1 MKKSVKVLIV
11 FLGVLAFFMGMIYI
25 ALNIVHNSLPKD
37 LVYPEGNLSKSIFD
51 SQNMK
56 YEPNA
61 NLPITYEFESSPY
74 TIDICDTD
82 KAKVGNGAVF
92 EVSDWMYVY
101 FTEYAKE
108 QNIESVIKDELSRA
122 IMIDSNKEMSV
133 LETYVYEE
141 GYINGFKA
149 DYYIN
154 CLTVSNGSRS
164 SSVYL
169 TGYALTIT
177 DEEYDH
183 GYKMFV
189 AVVTAENSTETFAQA
204 KQILDE
210 LVATFNF
217 SEDKQ
222 DKILRIEKEELEEEE
237 KLQKEAERAKAQ
249 ALKEAKEQETT
260 VSTGSGQN
268 VPGTDAPI
276 DEAVS
281 AEEKNEESNANAYEE
296 KQATIDQ
303 KYTNVQLYFY
313 YTNIDSDVSVVLFSP
328 DKEKR
333 IEPALSDKG
342 VLLFNVETMEPGKW
356 IFGITGDYGTC
367 STKIYS
373 DEIQES
379 SNTQ

>member
-11 FLGVLAFFMGMIYI
+11 FLGVMAFFMGIIYI
-25 ALNIVHNSLPKD
+25 ALNIVHNSLPKE

-56 YEPNA
+56 YQPNTS
-61 NLPITYEFESSPY
+61 LPITYEFEYSPY

-82 KAKVGNGAVF
+82 KAKVGNGSVY

-101 FTEYAKE
+101 FTEYTKD
-108 QNIESVIKDELSRA
+108 QNIELVIKDELSRA

-154 CLTVSNGSRS
+154 CLTVSNGNRS

-177 DEEYDH
+177 NEEYDH

-189 AVVTAENSTETFAQA
+189 GVVTAENSTDTFASA
-204 KQILDE
+204 KQVLDE
-210 LVATFNF
+210 LIATFNY

-222 DKILRIEKEELEEEE
+222 EKILRLEKEELKEEE
-237 KLQKEAERAKAQ
+237 KLQKEAEKAEAQ
-249 ALKEAKEQETT
+249 ALREAKEQETT
-260 VSTGSGQN
+260 VSTGGGQTAF
-268 VPGTDAPI
+268 GIDSSAGQTAP
-276 DEAVS
+276 
-281 AEEKNEESNANAYEE
+281 AEGNEESFYEE

-333 IEPALSDKG
+333 IEPSLSDKG
-342 VLLFNVETMEPGKW
+342 VLLFNIEAMEPGKW

-373 DEIQES
+373 DEISQETS
-379 SNTQ
+379 DTQ